1 MAYPVAEM
9 MQKLLEAAYS
19 STDAAT
25 MVAAD
30 AQRQAEERQA
40 VSTTTTLRNT
50 YGGFDLNKAKE
61 FFSHARKQ
69 EEAKRFFDPLEGMQ
83 STDNL
88 SKREQMDMIRGKH
101 VGKTENVSPLQSV
114 NAGIDFFK
122 SLREGK

>member
-9 MQKLLEAAYS
+9 MQKLLEAGYS
-19 STDAAT
+19 STEAAN

-40 VSTTTTLRNT
+40 VSTTTLRNT

-69 EEAKRFFDPLEGMQ
+69 EEAAKYWDPLEGMQ